1 MEKRSLFCGSAAA
14 SYRSGLRGGSYL
26 QAVQVER
33 VTKAEGGGE
42 HTGLGCLKRLASSD
56 ACGSFRA
63 FLSYTVRL
71 GALASLG
78 QQRENW
84 PPEPLFSWFG
94 TEHAPLPTLP
104 PFQIP
109 MLRQRH
115 GELVTAQ
122 HDIGEVS
129 QPVGA

>member
-14 SYRSGLRGGSYL
+14 SYRSGLRGGSHL
-26 QAVQVER
+26 QAVQVEC
-33 VTKAEGGGE
+33 VGGGDDN
-42 HTGLGCLKRLASSD
+42 TGLGCLKRLAGSN

>member
-14 SYRSGLRGGSYL
+14 SYRSGLRGGSHL
-26 QAVQVER
+26 QAVQVEC
-33 VTKAEGGGE
+33 VAKVGGGA
-42 HTGLGCLKRLASSD
+42 HWPGLSKEAGLAGSD
-56 ACGSFRA
+56 ACGSFHA

-78 QQRENW
+78 QQRGNW

-122 HDIGEVS
+122 HDIREVS